1 MLMVALLL
9 GLLVLLLLLMMMV
22 MRMTVVRLRA
32 MMARAPTPSG
42 MSSIDGCDSI
52 SPLFF
57 AFLVFRCQRGR
68 RE

>member
-9 GLLVLLLLLMMMV
+9 GLLVLPPLLLMMM

-32 MMARAPTPSG
+32 MMTRAPTPPA

-57 AFLVFRCQRGR
+57 AFLVSRCQRGR